1 MYCKISGPKISQANS
16 TASASASNKVFVSL
30 VMIDM
35 AVSTSLCLTYYADSR
50 RLSRYFINNIN
61 ALWCF
66 SYVNYNFHM
75 KVAEYQETLL
85 MFLILFAL

>member
-35 AVSTSLCLTYYADSR
+35 AVSTSL
-50 RLSRYFINNIN
+50 
-61 ALWCF
+61 
-66 SYVNYNFHM
+66 
-75 KVAEYQETLL
+75 
-85 MFLILFAL
+85 